1 MALGDFDVLMHLPLA
16 DGDSLTMGDLAE
28 RAGPTGLAPEDQPD
42 QRERRPH
49 LALLRTLGA
58 GRYRQCMRN
67 GMAVSSSPVTVREA
81 HTIWHEQ
88 GGWFD
93 ARWHFSFDRYSDPE
107 QEGVGALRVFND
119 DRIVAGA
126 EWPMHPHRDIESLT
140 YVVSG
145 DFLHADSLGNNG
157 RLTAGAAQAMT
168 FSHGGDQHSEK
179 NGSGD
184 EPMRFIQFWI
194 LPSTRGL
201 QTRVQQRQYEI
212 EDRTD
217 RWLQIMG
224 PAGTDGL
231 DLAQDARALVS
242 YLTEAGRLDHAFGP
256 GRGGYL
262 YVIDG
267 RLSLNGDTLKTGDA
281 AKVTSEAHLEMSTDV
296 GAELILIEVPL
307 RYEPIGV
314 WAGEFG

>member
-1 MALGDFDVLMHLPLA
+1 VTR
-16 DGDSLTMGDLAE
+16 S
-28 RAGPTGLAPEDQPD
+28 
-42 QRERRPH
+42 
-49 LALLRTLGA
+49 
-58 GRYRQCMRN
+58 
-67 GMAVSSSPVTVREA
+67 VSPVVVREA
-81 HTIWHEQ
+81 DTIWHES

-93 ARWHFSFDRYSDPE
+93 ARWHFSFDRYRDPE
-107 QEGVGALRVFND
+107 QMGVGALRVFND

-126 EWPMHPHRDIESLT
+126 EWPLHPHQDIESLT
-140 YVVSG
+140 YVVEG

-157 RLTAGAAQAMT
+157 RLQSGAAQVMT
-168 FSHGGDQHSEK
+168 FSHDGDLHSEK
-179 NGSGD
+179 NGSAD

-201 QTRVQQRQYEI
+201 QTTLQQHQFTL
-212 EDRTD
+212 EDRID

-242 YLTEAGRLDHAFGP
+242 HLTDTGRLEHEFGP

-267 RLSLNGDTLKTGDA
+267 RVALNGDQLRTGDA
-281 AKVTSEAHLEMSTDV
+281 AKVTGAVALNIGTDV
-296 GAELILIEVPL
+296 AAELILIDVPL
-307 RYEPIGV
+307 EFEQIGV
-314 WAGEFG
+314 WAGEW